1 MSSVETTPTIR
12 KTALNAV
19 HRQMGAKMVEFN
31 GWDMPVEYPA
41 SLSGGIIAEHM
52 AVRTGVGIFDVSHM
66 GDIRLAGPQ
75 ALAAVQHISM
85 NDASQLA
92 IGQAQYSALLY
103 SQGTFV
109 DDVIVHRLA
118 EDEYL
123 LVINAGTREKDFN
136 WVRDN
141 TRQFECAV
149 ENLSD
154 DFTQIAIQGPKAVN
168 LLQKLTDAEL
178 SAVKF
183 YWVTRG
189 TLCGLPSILMGRTG
203 YTAEDGFEIY
213 IPSDEQISTHVWS
226 EILDAGK
233 EFGVVPCGL
242 GARNTLRLEGKLPLY
257 GHEISDTINV
267 WEAGLDRFCKMNKPD
282 FIGRAALEKAKAS
295 GVKRALVGLEMSE
308 RGIARDGYKVLDTS
322 GREIGYVT
330 SGSPAPYLKKNIA
343 LAYVPVEHSAVGDKL
358 KVEIRGQGV
367 GALVVPTPFYKRP
380 KNRGVEYVSEKRTT
394 LTAAQVL
401 RSYTRDNLPDFHDV
415 PITDVNQVGSN
426 GDRPLHIACI
436 RGNLEDVVALV
447 EAGADVNAAGDL
459 GCTPLHHAA
468 AGSLYEIAK
477 VLVSH
482 GADVTAKN
490 EFGETPIDLARDRTI
505 EILESAKKARS

>member
-1 MSSVETTPTIR
+1 LSVEATAAAVR

-41 SLSGGIIAEHM
+41 SIGCGIINEHM

-85 NDASQLA
+85 NDASRLA
-92 IGQAQYSALLY
+92 LNQAQYSALLY
-103 SQGTFV
+103 PEGTFV
-109 DDVIVHRLA
+109 DDVIVHRLG

-141 TRQFECAV
+141 TRQFDCAV

-154 DFTQIAIQGPKAVN
+154 DFTQIAIQGPKAVD
-168 LLQKLTDAEL
+168 LLQKLTDANL
-178 SAVKF
+178 STVKF

-189 TLCGLPSILMGRTG
+189 NIILVQQSMRRYLGNTLIARTG

-213 IPSDEQISTHVWS
+213 VPSDEATSAWVWNR
-226 EILDAGK
+226 ILEVGK
-233 EFGVVPCGL
+233 EFGAVPCGL
-242 GARNTLRLEGKLPLY
+242 GARNTLRLEGSLSLY

-267 WEAGLDRFCKMNKPD
+267 WEAGLDRFCKMEKPD
-282 FIGRAALEKAKAS
+282 FIGRAALEKAKAV
-295 GVKRALVGLEMSE
+295 GLKLTLVGLEMTE
-308 RGIARDGYKVLDTS
+308 RGIARDGYKVLDAT

-330 SGSPAPYLKKNIA
+330 SGSPAPFLKKNIA
-343 LAYVPVEHSAVGDKL
+343 LAYVPLQFSAVGTSV

-367 GALVVPTPFYKRP
+367 AAAVVPTPFYKRP
-380 KNRGVEYVSEKRTT
+380 RRPHDTKN
-394 LTAAQVL
+394 
-401 RSYTRDNLPDFHDV
+401 
-415 PITDVNQVGSN
+415 
-426 GDRPLHIACI
+426 
-436 RGNLEDVVALV
+436 
-447 EAGADVNAAGDL
+447 
-459 GCTPLHHAA
+459 
-468 AGSLYEIAK
+468 
-477 VLVSH
+477 
-482 GADVTAKN
+482 
-490 EFGETPIDLARDRTI
+490 
-505 EILESAKKARS
+505 